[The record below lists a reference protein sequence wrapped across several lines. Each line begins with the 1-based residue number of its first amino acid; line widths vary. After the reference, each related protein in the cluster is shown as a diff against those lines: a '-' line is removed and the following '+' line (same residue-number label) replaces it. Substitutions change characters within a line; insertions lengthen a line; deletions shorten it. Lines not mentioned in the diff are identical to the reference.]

1 MKSALFV
8 ENGNRPRGSKGD
20 GWMSMY
26 AEIDWFISVRLKA
39 RRLLCRSYSYY
50 LPSS

>member
-8 ENGNRPRGSKGD
+8 ENGNRPRGLQRD
-20 GWMSMY
+20 GRVLGY
-26 AEIDWFISVRLKA
+26 GEIESFIGVCLKA